1 MLIKPYRNQWK
12 KIAKNYEKRISKS
25 NEGSE
30 NDNYTSTNNI
40 INKNTD
46 PEEINKKH
54 RKKERRR
61 TKSWRKKIKQ
71 KYKTEEEKK

>member
-1 MLIKPYRNQWK
+1 MLIKPYRNQRK

-61 TKSWRKKIKQ
+61 TKS
-71 KYKTEEEKK
+71 